1 MAVVNPRQVRDFA
14 KATGRLAKTDTLDA
28 QILAHFAEVVR
39 PAPRPLP
46 DEKSQ
51 ELSAVLARRRQI
63 VEMLTAERNRRE
75 GSARAVRRGILSHI
89 KWLERNLKE
98 TDGDLPDD
106 RESPLWREKDD
117 LLKSAPGVG
126 PVVSTTLLANL
137 PGWGVSTASR
147 SRPWWEWLPQPRQ
160 RHPAGA
166 SARFGADGPK
176 YGPRSTWRPWPRHD
190 TTL

>member
-1 MAVVNPRQVRDFA
+1 M
-14 KATGRLAKTDTLDA
+14 
-28 QILAHFAEVVR
+28 I
-39 PAPRPLP
+39 
-46 DEKSQ
+46 
-51 ELSAVLARRRQI
+51 
-63 VEMLTAERNRRE
+63 
-75 GSARAVRRGILSHI
+75 
-89 KWLERNLKE
+89 
-98 TDGDLPDD
+98 

-137 PGWGVSTASR
+137 PELGSLNRKQIAALVGVAPLNRDSGTLR
-147 SRPWWEWLPQPRQ
+147 
-160 RHPAGA
+160 A